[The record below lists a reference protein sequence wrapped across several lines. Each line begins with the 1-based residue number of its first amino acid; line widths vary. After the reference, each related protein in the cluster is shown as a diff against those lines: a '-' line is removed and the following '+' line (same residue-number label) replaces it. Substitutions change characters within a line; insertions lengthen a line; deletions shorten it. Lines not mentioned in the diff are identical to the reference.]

1 MYGALVALR
10 RWLYRRGWLRSE
22 HPGRPVIVVGN
33 VIAGGAGKTPVVIA
47 LVKHLQARG
56 LRPGVISR
64 GYGRS
69 AQDCRA
75 VQPDSPASEVG
86 DEPALIAR
94 SVAGG
99 GTVPVFVAPRRII
112 AARALLTAH
121 PDTDVIVCDDG
132 LQHLAL
138 RRDLEICI
146 FNDQGIGNG
155 FLLPAGPLREPW
167 PRAVDMVLHAGS
179 APPRG
184 TSAPAFVL
192 QRSLAPYALQSD
204 GHHVPLAQLQGQPL
218 HAVAAVARPAEFFA
232 MLRTQRLTLEH
243 TEALPD
249 HYDFDSWQRIS
260 DQRLRLICTDKDAVK
275 LWTRHPDALAVPL
288 ATQLDPRFFVAL
300 DDWLN
305 QINPSPGGKKP
316 PLSSAPA

>member
-1 MYGALVALR
+1 M
-10 RWLYRRGWLRSE
+10 
-22 HPGRPVIVVGN
+22 
-33 VIAGGAGKTPVVIA
+33 
-47 LVKHLQARG
+47 
-56 LRPGVISR
+56 
-64 GYGRS
+64 
-69 AQDCRA
+69 
-75 VQPDSPASEVG
+75 
-86 DEPALIAR
+86 
-94 SVAGG
+94 
-99 GTVPVFVAPRRII
+99 
-112 AARALLTAH
+112 LTAH

-138 RRDLEICI
+138 QRDLEICI

-167 PRAVDMVLHAGS
+167 PRPVNMVLHAGS

-184 TSAPAFVL
+184 TTALAFAL
-192 QRSLAPYALQSD
+192 QRSLAPYAVQSD

-232 MLRTQRLTLEH
+232 MLRTLGLTLEH

-260 DQRLRLICTDKDAVK
+260 DQRLRLVCTEKDAVK

-305 QINPSPGGKKP
+305 QINPSPGTKKP